1 MKITGIDLSV
11 LESPYDYGM
20 ATEASDSR
28 GPKYALIVKVHTDEG
43 ITGIADCDSHP
54 HVMKALI
61 DAPTYISKF
70 SEGLKYAVLGENPFE
85 VEKIWS
91 QMYQA
96 AFYQGRRGAA
106 IHAMSAIDI
115 AIWDIIGKATG
126 NPVSVMLGARK
137 HEKITAYA
145 STLFRSTP
153 EEMKEAIRKYRS
165 LGFKAVK
172 FGWGIVTQEPRKIV
186 GLIEAARHE
195 AGSDME
201 IMVDGMWSADVKL
214 VIQLANELERYHVFF
229 IEEPLHSDNLAG
241 YRKLAQSVNSRIA
254 CGEQLG
260 GLHEYKQL
268 IEEADIDV
276 IQPDISRAGG
286 LTETRKLVA
295 MVEQA
300 GKLLIPHAWTSDV
313 LTAASLH
320 LNAYQNHP
328 VFQEFCTN
336 DTPLSRDL
344 VLNPL
349 KLEADGTLLVPDCPG
364 LGIDLNDEVVE
375 KYTVDALKIRN

>member
-1 MKITGIDLSV
+1 MKITGIDVSI

-20 ATEASDSR
+20 VSDASDSR
-28 GPKYALIVKVHTDEG
+28 GPKYAMIVQVNTDEG

-54 HVMKALI
+54 HIMKSFI
-61 DAPTYISKF
+61 DAPSYIRKF

-85 VEKIWS
+85 YEKIWT

-137 HEKITAYA
+137 HEKVTAYA
-145 STLFRSTP
+145 STLFRNTP
-153 EEMKEAIRKYRS
+153 EEMRDAIQKYRS

-172 FGWGIVTQEPRKIV
+172 FGWGIVTQEPRRIV
-186 GLIEAARHE
+186 SLIEAARQE
-195 AGSDME
+195 AGDDMD

-214 VIQLANELERYHVFF
+214 VIQLVNELEKYNVFF
-229 IEEPLHSDNLAG
+229 IEEPLHSDNLSG
-241 YRKLAQSVNSRIA
+241 YRKLSQSVNARIA

-260 GLHEYKQL
+260 GLHEYRQL

-286 LTETRKLVA
+286 LTETRKLVTL
-295 MVEQA
+295 VEQA

-320 LNAYQNHP
+320 LNSYQNNP

-336 DTPLSRDL
+336 DTPLSREL

-349 KLEADGTLLVPDCPG
+349 KLEADGTLKVPNRPG
-364 LGIDLNDEVVE
+364 LGIDLNHEVIQ
-375 KYTVDALKIRN
+375 KYTVDSLEIKE

>member
-1 MKITGIDLSV
+1 MKITAIELSI
-11 LESPYDYGM
+11 LESPYEYGM
-20 ATEASDSR
+20 VSDASDSR

-61 DAPTYISKF
+61 DAPSYLHAF
-70 SEGLKYAVLGENPFE
+70 SEGLKYAVIGENPFE
-85 VEKIWS
+85 YDRIWNK
-91 QMYQA
+91 MYQS

-126 NPVSVMLGARK
+126 QPVSVMLGGRN
-137 HEKITAYA
+137 HEKIKAYA
-145 STLFRSTP
+145 STLFRDTP
-153 EEMKEAIRKYRS
+153 EEMGAAILKYQA
-165 LGFKAVK
+165 LGYKAVK
-172 FGWGIVTQEPRKIV
+172 FGWGIVTKEPSRV
-186 GLIEAARHE
+186 VSLVEAARRE
-195 AGSDME
+195 VGDSMD
-201 IMVDGMWSADVKL
+201 IMVDGMWTADVKL
-214 VIQLANELERYHVFF
+214 AIRLSQELGKLNVFF
-229 IEEPLHSDNLAG
+229 VEEPLHSDNLEG
-241 YRKLAQSVNSRIA
+241 YRKLANAVDVRIA

-260 GLHEYKQL
+260 GLHEYRQL
-268 IEEADIDV
+268 ITEGDVDI
-276 IQPDISRAGG
+276 IQPDVSRAGG
-286 LTETRKLVA
+286 LTETRKLVT

-320 LNAYQNHP
+320 LNAYQKHP

-344 VLNPL
+344 VMNPL
-349 KLEADGTLLVPDCPG
+349 QLDANGYIQVPTTPG
-364 LGIDLNDEVVE
+364 LGVDLNDEVVAR
-375 KYTVDALKIRN
+375 YTIDHLLVKD